1 MSGETYLTFRVAD
14 EVDRFFDESSR
25 TQGESPRLALIVGP
39 VATGKTT
46 LRKENYKTGFVVV
59 DSVEIFLNMSR
70 GEYHAF
76 PNAFLEPMDI
86 FGRLVASRAIQERRN
101 IVTEIIGADLD
112 ELKALIEAMTSIGYK
127 VDVQFVHCD
136 LETAVRRNLDRGDD
150 AISAYHAG
158 PFNVTWLMEA
168 ARAVDPGPA

>member
-1 MSGETYLTFRVAD
+1 LV
-14 EVDRFFDESSR
+14 
-25 TQGESPRLALIVGP
+25 LIVGP
-39 VATGKTT
+39 VAAGKTT
-46 LRKENYKTGFVVV
+46 LRKETFKTGFVVV
-59 DSVEIFLNMSR
+59 DAVEVFLQMSR

-76 PNAFLEPMDI
+76 PDAFLEPMDV
-86 FGRLVASRAIQERRN
+86 FGRLVASRAIHERRN
-101 IVTEIIGADLD
+101 IVTELIGADLD
-112 ELKALIEAMTSIGYK
+112 ELKGLIDTMTGVGYK

-150 AISAYHAG
+150 AISAYYAG

>member
-1 MSGETYLTFRVAD
+1 
-14 EVDRFFDESSR
+14 
-25 TQGESPRLALIVGP
+25 
-39 VATGKTT
+39 
-46 LRKENYKTGFVVV
+46 
-59 DSVEIFLNMSR
+59 
-70 GEYHAF
+70 
-76 PNAFLEPMDI
+76 MDI

-112 ELKALIEAMTSIGYK
+112 ELKALIEAMTGIGYK